1 MGVQRVAVGVR
12 GTRSRSIPVT
22 LVVADSWLCLR
33 PGFTAFVYAETGSCA
48 PVGARECMNG
58 EVECT
63 AARSP
68 SHPTGHPLDHLST
81 SSPPHRHRCCSCVE
95 FQSRYLA
102 TPATPVLSSNT
113 FQPPFRISE
122 CLAAIYSVAI
132 ALFASASRSSDATRR
147 DATPQGQLAARNGPM
162 LRRDEG
168 ICKVARRYGQRAMN
182 GS

>member
-81 SSPPHRHRCCSCVE
+81 SSPPHRLRCCSCVE

-147 DATPQGQLAARNGPM
+147 DVTQRHRVSP
-162 LRRDEG
+162 LRETAQSFDGMKGFGRS
-168 ICKVARRYGQRAMN
+168 RAMN